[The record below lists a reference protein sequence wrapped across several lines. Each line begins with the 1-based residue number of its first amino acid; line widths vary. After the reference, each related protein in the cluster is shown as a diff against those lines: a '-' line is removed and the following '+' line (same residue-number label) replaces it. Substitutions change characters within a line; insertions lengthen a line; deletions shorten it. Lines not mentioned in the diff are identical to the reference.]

1 SLIKNILDEIK
12 NYRFQDYFDILNVLR
27 KELPIPYSYWEEN
40 KIKRKNSFSRFTNRT
55 SKEEIDEFISS
66 VILAQPDLKRDILK
80 IIRDKLLLKEKFSYK
95 IMLLLISIDTL
106 ENTNSLL
113 TEKDVYFEIAETIK
127 FLPKK
132 DYYTLEDYQHISDYA
147 FLFQDS
153 VVADIIN
160 YTKRNYPILYPYIE
174 QEIKNIINFSL
185 NYRFNRKISLYIKA
199 NDIVSFIKNRISKQ
213 QSFKNEDIVMLLYM
227 ETLLGDIKD
236 LLFKRHKLDN
246 KVFNLVNNLNLDKQ
260 YYTKYAYEQILDYCN
275 DNHLLSADYRIKILN
290 FLGITDFQK
299 QQEII
304 SVWEYP
310 QIILGIF
317 FPKIRERFKN
327 SHSKDIEEK
336 LSVLENDTAEKIRE
350 IFNLSVEEIKEFSF
364 FNKIITV
371 GKILINSYIQTYN
384 RIRHLEL
391 NGANIP
397 QTEIDVFYE
406 DFFEKF
412 SDISIDEKMKILV
425 ATDTENFNQKDLIN
439 TGLKVNGNTIWQVR
453 NADKI
458 LIFVADNATISDI
471 AETLNGYKNLNKQIK
486 KLARLKNLIRINS
499 FIFKNGKI
507 TPLKDTNKPVEN
519 ELSTERLQTNIDASF
534 YINILAT
541 A

>member
-1 SLIKNILDEIK
+1 
-12 NYRFQDYFDILNVLR
+12 
-27 KELPIPYSYWEEN
+27 
-40 KIKRKNSFSRFTNRT
+40 
-55 SKEEIDEFISS
+55 
-66 VILAQPDLKRDILK
+66 
-80 IIRDKLLLKEKFSYK
+80 
-95 IMLLLISIDTL
+95 M
-106 ENTNSLL
+106 
-113 TEKDVYFEIAETIK
+113 
-127 FLPKK
+127 
-132 DYYTLEDYQHISDYA
+132 
-147 FLFQDS
+147 
-153 VVADIIN
+153 
-160 YTKRNYPILYPYIE
+160 
-174 QEIKNIINFSL
+174 
-185 NYRFNRKISLYIKA
+185 
-199 NDIVSFIKNRISKQ
+199 
-213 QSFKNEDIVMLLYM
+213 
-227 ETLLGDIKD
+227 
-236 LLFKRHKLDN
+236 
-246 KVFNLVNNLNLDKQ
+246 
-260 YYTKYAYEQILDYCN
+260 
-275 DNHLLSADYRIKILN
+275 N

-371 GKILINSYIQTYN
+371 GKILINFYIQTYN